1 MPELIDSSCNNRPPL
16 YHMVVSRRRLN
27 LDWNSWWG
35 QCFIIRWLTMYGG
48 SGVRHPLLRG
58 FNFQN
63 LGISGI
69 PVKCFG
75 APGLIHFRKKLRKR
89 NESYCCFTS
98 EKYWRSFQF
107 ISFMWLLRDICSC
120 CVILIALA
128 WHEMLHQLF
137 IIRDFSQNLILW
149 TLDRS
154 KDSERSFFIVNNFS
168 SVSVSR
174 AQYEAL
180 VKGFR
185 QR

>member
-128 WHEMLHQLF
+128 WHEML
-137 IIRDFSQNLILW
+137 
-149 TLDRS
+149 
-154 KDSERSFFIVNNFS
+154 S
-168 SVSVSR
+168 SVIHNSGLFSELDPLNTR
-174 AQYEAL
+174 PKQRFWEKL
-180 VKGFR
+180 LHCKQFLFSIGFKGTIWSFS
-185 QR
+185 